1 MTEKYITSKKKSFD
15 TVALHAGQ
23 QPDPL
28 NGARAVPLY
37 QTSSY
42 VFESTEKAAALFQ
55 MQEPGYIYSRNG
67 NPTNAVLEERLTELE
82 GGIGGF
88 AVSSGQAAISV
99 ALLTLAK
106 SGDEIITTNALY
118 GGTYN
123 LFAETFKGF
132 GVTVRFVN
140 GHDSD
145 EVEQAINEKTK
156 AIFTESIGN
165 PNAEIADLHSLSAIA
180 KRHRVPLV
188 VDNTFTT
195 PYLQKPIDFGADIV
209 VFSTTKFIGGHGTSI
224 GGAIVDAGTFNWENE
239 RFPDFNRDKPS
250 IGNTSFNKLAGK
262 RAFITKARFE
272 LGHDLG
278 TSLSPFNS
286 WLFIQGLETLSFRMK
301 QHVENAKKTAVY
313 LRLHPDVE
321 WVNYPGTPGDPQYE
335 LAKTYL
341 PRGVSSIF
349 TFGIKGGRE
358 SAERFIDSL
367 SLISHLANV
376 GDSKTLAIHPASTT
390 HARMTAEQQLQAG
403 VYPDQIRL
411 SIGLEDIDDILAD
424 LDQSLCKAKRGGD
437 NHEGSSSH

>member
-1 MTEKYITSKKKSFD
+1 MTEKYITSKKKGFD

-67 NPTNAVLEERLTELE
+67 NPTNAVLEERLAELE

-313 LRLHPDVE
+313 LRQHPDVE
-321 WVNYPGTPGDPQYE
+321 WVNYPDTPGDPQYE

-424 LDQSLCKAKRGGD
+424 LEQALRKAKRGGE
-437 NHEGSSSH
+437 NHENSSSH

>member
-1 MTEKYITSKKKSFD
+1 MTEKYITSKKKGFD

-67 NPTNAVLEERLTELE
+67 NPTNAVLEERLAELE

-250 IGNTSFNKLAGK
+250 IGNTSFNKLAEK

-313 LRLHPDVE
+313 LRQHPDVE
-321 WVNYPGTPGDPQYE
+321 WVNYPDTPGDPQYE
-335 LAKTYL
+335 LANTYL

-437 NHEGSSSH
+437 NHEDSSSH

>member
-1 MTEKYITSKKKSFD
+1 MTEKKTASKKLGFD
-15 TVALHAGQ
+15 TAALHAGQ
-23 QPDPL
+23 QPDPV
-28 NGARAVPLY
+28 NGARAVPLF

-42 VFESTEKAAALFQ
+42 VFESTEKAAALFR

-67 NPTNAVLEERLTELE
+67 NPTNAVLEERLAELE

-88 AVSSGQAAISV
+88 AVSSGQAAVSV

-106 SGDEIITTNALY
+106 TGDEIITTNALY

-132 GVTVRFVN
+132 GVTVRFVD
-140 GHDSD
+140 GHDLG
-145 EVEQAINEKTK
+145 EVEQAVNERTK

-165 PNAEIADLHSLSAIA
+165 PNLEIADLHKLSAIA
-180 KRHRVPLV
+180 KRHHLPLV
-188 VDNTFTT
+188 VDNTFAT
-195 PYLQKPIDFGADIV
+195 PYLQRPIDFGADIV

-224 GGAIVDAGTFNWENE
+224 GGAIVDAGTFDWNDG

-250 IGNTSFNKLAGK
+250 IGNTSFTKLAGN
-262 RAFITKARFE
+262 RAFIAKARFE

-301 QHVENAKKTAVY
+301 QHVHNAQETAAF
-313 LRLHPDVE
+313 LRKHPAVE
-321 WVNYPGTPGDPQYE
+321 WVNYPDAPEDPQYE
-335 LAKTYL
+335 LAQTYL
-341 PRGVSSIF
+341 PKGASSIF
-349 TFGIKGGRE
+349 TFGIKGGRTA
-358 SAERFIDSL
+358 AEEFIDSL

-403 VYPDQIRL
+403 VFPDQIRL

-424 LDQSLCKAKRGGD
+424 LEQALKAK
-437 NHEGSSSH
+437 

>member
-1 MTEKYITSKKKSFD
+1 MTEKHIATKKLGFD
-15 TVALHAGQ
+15 TAALHAGQ
-23 QPDPL
+23 HPDPH
-28 NGARAVPLY
+28 NGARAVPLF

-42 VFESTEKAAALFQ
+42 VFESTEKAAALFR

-88 AVSSGQAAISV
+88 AVSSGQAAISI

-106 SGDEIITTNALY
+106 TGDEIITTNALY

-132 GVTVRFVN
+132 GVTVKFVDGRN
-140 GHDSD
+140 LE
-145 EVEQAINEKTK
+145 EVEQAVNDRTK

-165 PNAEIADLHSLSAIA
+165 PNAEIADLNSLSAIA
-180 KRHRVPLV
+180 KRHHLPLV

-224 GGAIVDAGTFNWENE
+224 GGAIVDAGTFDWTNE

-250 IGNTSFNKLAGK
+250 IGNTSFTKLAGD
-262 RAFITKARFE
+262 RAFIAKARFE

-301 QHVENAKKTAVY
+301 QHVYNAKKTAAF
-313 LRLHPDVE
+313 LRQHPAVE
-321 WVNYPGTPGDPQYE
+321 WVNYPDSPDDPQYE
-335 LAKTYL
+335 LAQTYL
-341 PRGVSSIF
+341 PKGASSIF
-349 TFGIKGGRE
+349 TFGIKGGRKA
-358 SAERFIDSL
+358 AEHFIDSL
-367 SLISHLANV
+367 TLISHLANV

-390 HARMTAEQQLQAG
+390 HARMTEEQQLQAG

-424 LDQSLCKAKRGGD
+424 LDQALQA
-437 NHEGSSSH
+437 N